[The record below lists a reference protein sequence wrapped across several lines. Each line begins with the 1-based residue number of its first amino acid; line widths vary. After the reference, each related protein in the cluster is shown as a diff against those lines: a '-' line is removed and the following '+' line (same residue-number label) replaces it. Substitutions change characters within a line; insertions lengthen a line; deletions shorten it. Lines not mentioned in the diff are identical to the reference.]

1 MKCPRCG
8 AEGRLEKYYVKGRP
22 YLRVVHGSGK
32 NRKRCYLG
40 PEGDYEH
47 VAPILWLRL
56 RNLAEIDYAIVVQ
69 DAVDTLLA
77 YASRY
82 GLGEGAKEWLARVRR
97 LREVL
102 EEELPRV
109 KAMERELERLARSEE
124 AAKYLDW
131 SG

>member
-8 AEGRLEKYYVKGRP
+8 LEGRLEKYCVNGRP
-22 YLRVVHGSGK
+22 YLRVVHGSGR

-40 PEGDYEH
+40 PADDYEH
-47 VAPILWLRL
+47 AAPILWLRL
-56 RNLAEIDYAIVVQ
+56 RNLAEIDYAAVVQ

-77 YASRY
+77 YASRR
-82 GLGEGAKEWLARVRR
+82 GLGEEAKEWLVKVRR

-102 EEELPRV
+102 EREVERV

-124 AAKYLDW
+124 VKLEVGW
-131 SG
+131 E